1 MKITDHP
8 STPQAIVLRCRVLLG
23 AAKGIAN
30 NELARQLST
39 SLPTVLLW
47 RRRFQQQGLLAILE
61 DKHRSGRPRS
71 LTPEKEAAIV
81 EATRNTKP
89 HHATHWSVRRMAR
102 SQGAPPPSSAFGRR
116 ITCSR
121 TASNTLSSAPILNLF
136 ARSATSL
143 AYI

>member
-1 MKITDHP
+1 MKITNHP
-8 STPQAIVLRCRVLLG
+8 STPQAIVLRCRVVLG

-47 RRRFQQQGLLAILE
+47 RRRFQQQGWLAILE

-81 EATRNTKP
+81 EAC
-89 HHATHWSVRRMAR
+89 
-102 SQGAPPPSSAFGRR
+102 PSPK
-116 ITCSR
+116 
-121 TASNTLSSAPILNLF
+121 LWE
-136 ARSATSL
+136 
-143 AYI
+143 Y